1 MAMKPAKFNR
11 LFHRWASIA
20 VALPVLIVIVTGLIL
35 LLKKDIG
42 WIQPPTI
49 RGESQ
54 ELALSVDEILEIS
67 TTVPEAKIKTWAD
80 IDRLDVRPSKG
91 MLKVRARNRWE
102 IQLDSKSGKILQV
115 AFRRSDLIESLHDG
129 SFFHERLK
137 LWLFFPSALLLL
149 GLWVTGIYLFLLPHL
164 VRRNRRKSARLEE
177 TANAKSS

>member
-1 MAMKPAKFNR
+1 
-11 LFHRWASIA
+11 
-20 VALPVLIVIVTGLIL
+20 
-35 LLKKDIG
+35 
-42 WIQPPTI
+42 
-49 RGESQ
+49 
-54 ELALSVDEILEIS
+54 
-67 TTVPEAKIKTWAD
+67 
-80 IDRLDVRPSKG
+80 